1 MVVTTELVRAR
12 QQELRAEVA
21 RAGRTR
27 PHAIRD
33 AVRRMRQH
41 SAA

>member
-21 RAGRTR
+21 RAGLTR
-27 PHAIRD
+27 PHAVRD
-33 AVRRMRQH
+33 AVRRLRH
-41 SAA
+41 RSVA